1 MNYEPEVIYSDGEW
15 DADYNYWNSTQF
27 LAWLYNDRY
36 THDIIIVFEQLK
48 KVNTASVDDYY
59 RYACP
64 ELQDLCSNNSRV
76 RMKFL
81 YLDIY
86 TDE

>member
-48 KVNTASVDDYY
+48 KVNTASADDYY
-59 RYACP
+59 ILPVQSYRTCA
-64 ELQDLCSNNSRV
+64 QIIRAFV
-76 RMKFL
+76 
-81 YLDIY
+81 
-86 TDE
+86 